1 MSSTYLLPPLSAAAT
16 ACWPAL
22 LAHAGPCN
30 LPQNVVLPS
39 RIVHLP
45 MAWEEKWTRDAIDK
59 YMRSGRPE
67 APYLPSNIQ

>member
-1 MSSTYLLPPLSAAAT
+1 MQQQWHACRRLGPQAASLSLLPAR
-16 ACWPAL
+16 C
-22 LAHAGPCN
+22 
-30 LPQNVVLPS
+30 PQNVVLPS

-59 YMRSGRPE
+59 YMRSARPE

>member
-1 MSSTYLLPPLSAAAT
+1 
-16 ACWPAL
+16 
-22 LAHAGPCN
+22 
-30 LPQNVVLPS
+30 VVLPS

-67 APYLPSNIQ
+67 APYLPCNIQ